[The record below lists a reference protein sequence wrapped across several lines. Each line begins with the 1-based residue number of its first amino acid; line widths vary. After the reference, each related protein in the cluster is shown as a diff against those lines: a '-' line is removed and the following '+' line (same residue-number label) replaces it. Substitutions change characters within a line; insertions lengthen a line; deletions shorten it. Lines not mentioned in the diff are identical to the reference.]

1 MKDNSNPIQV
11 GLTNLRLTLLLIVA
25 VTVQLCQQWPVSLYG
40 QTELAGENTRLE
52 VTEPVAADTADTAD
66 TAVSAESADSADS
79 ADWLAMPGG
88 DDSSV
93 PGVAIP
99 LESGNVGR
107 LVRFA
112 LSQHPT
118 LAEADAEIVRQS
130 GLRNQASRPPNP
142 VLGYAAGEIGANGQ
156 AGQQGFFLSQEW
168 VTAGKLEI
176 ACQTGNWRTKAAMEA
191 LNANR
196 LRLSQRIQRQYWSVV
211 AARRRIELLELTE
224 KLLQQAIEINESLL
238 AAGEGTRGALL
249 QARLEQTQ
257 VAVSRRQAKIDLQ
270 AKTVALATSLGVQ
283 PDWLE
288 QVESDPWPDQEI
300 GDWGDPFGNS
310 LEHLMVPP
318 GEPVTGP
325 GVAADP
331 KTDSPAAPRIL
342 DSPELAE
349 LQALIEAARWEV
361 RLAQAQR
368 VGNIESTTMVQHDF
382 SNDNVIVGIQVGA
395 AIPLRDRKTGLIQA
409 AQATVQQREAAL
421 GSRLRDLAIRW
432 TEACQNY
439 RNAREMTRAIQKDLL
454 ELVEQRLELAN
465 QAYREGEIDYLDLL
479 TAQRSYIS
487 VQQTALDAQEQAA
500 LAWAVLQT
508 LAITET
514 PLPRDDFQLMR

>member
-1 MKDNSNPIQV
+1 MKNHRNLITYRLAKPLRI
-11 GLTNLRLTLLLIVA
+11 LRLILLLA
-25 VTVQLCQQWPVSLYG
+25 GAATFQLNFSSAPPLYG
-40 QTELAGENTRLE
+40 QTAAGREIS
-52 VTEPVAADTADTAD
+52 EPVATEPGT
-66 TAVSAESADSADS
+66 
-79 ADWLAMPGG
+79 ADWLAASMTGPIGEDPLNAG
-88 DDSSV
+88 YAV
-93 PGVAIP
+93 PQ
-99 LESGNVGR
+99 ESGNVGR
-107 LVRFA
+107 LVRYA

-118 LAEADAEIVRQS
+118 LAEADAEILRQS

-142 VLGYAAGEIGANGQ
+142 VFGYAASEIGGNGT
-156 AGQQGFFLSQEW
+156 AGQQGIFLSQEW

-224 KLLQQAIEINESLL
+224 KLLQQAIEINENLL
-238 AAGEGTRGALL
+238 TAGEGTRGALL
-249 QARLEQTQ
+249 QAKLEQSQ
-257 VAVSRRQAKIDLQ
+257 VAVARRQAKIDLQ

-300 GDWGDPFGNS
+300 GDWPNPFINPFEHPVAHSAEPPGGPS
-310 LEHLMVPP
+310 LEGVP
-318 GEPVTGP
+318 TAGP
-325 GVAADP
+325 GSAPLAGVL
-331 KTDSPAAPRIL
+331 PALQIL
-342 DSPELAE
+342 SSPELAE

-382 SNDNVIVGIQVGA
+382 SNDNVIFGFQVGA
-395 AIPLRDRKTGLIQA
+395 ALPVRDRKTGLIQA

-421 GSRLRDLAIRW
+421 RSRLRDLEIRW

-439 RNAREMTRAIQKDLL
+439 RTAREMTRAIQQDLL
-454 ELVEQRLELAN
+454 ELVDQRLELAS